1 MPHQGEG
8 GGGGETAFGVE
19 KTARA
24 ELAIDPGGADLH
36 RPDRGQGSEAEGEH
50 GLDSAHRRTT
60 REGQRE
66 ERKGET
72 KQQAADAQ
80 RRAEEKQREADELER
95 RG

>member
-1 MPHQGEG
+1 MSIMDKITG
-8 GGGGETAFGVE
+8 
-19 KTARA
+19 RA
-24 ELAIDPGGADLH
+24 KKAAGDIMGDPDT
-36 RPDRGQGSEAEGEH
+36 R
-50 GLDSAHRRTT
+50 